1 MVAEAAESVDVVATE
16 SADAA
21 VESADAAVELADAE
35 EEIVMDSCH
44 GARPY
49 RHQVVNYESAEMM
62 VVLAPSLE
70 T

>member
-1 MVAEAAESVDVVATE
+1 MVAEAAESADAVAEATE

-21 VESADAAVELADAE
+21 VESADAE
-35 EEIVMDSCH
+35 EEIEMNSCH

-49 RHQVVNYESAEMM
+49 RHQVVNYESVNYESAEMM

>member
-1 MVAEAAESVDVVATE
+1 MVAEAAESTDAVAMK
-16 SADAA
+16 S
-21 VESADAAVELADAE
+21 ADAE
-35 EEIVMDSCH
+35 EEIEMDSCH

-49 RHQVVNYESAEMM
+49 RHQVVNYELVNYESAETM

>member
-1 MVAEAAESVDVVATE
+1 MAEAAESADAVAEATE

-21 VESADAAVELADAE
+21 VESADAE
-35 EEIVMDSCH
+35 EEIEMDSCH

-49 RHQVVNYESAEMM
+49 RHQVVNYESAETM
-62 VVLAPSLE
+62 VALAPSLE